1 MDLHVWHLKMFR
13 KVQSFRLTLVHF
25 NMCIVC
31 SSGDV
36 QMKFYLLSVIRFDF
50 LLQLNLVSME
60 PQVFVKNILNGSFW
74 NP

>member
-1 MDLHVWHLKMFR
+1 
-13 KVQSFRLTLVHF
+13 
-25 NMCIVC
+25 
-31 SSGDV
+31 
-36 QMKFYLLSVIRFDF
+36 MKFYLLSVIRFDF